1 MRREPNLCLLPQVEN
16 QVFAPTSDTYIDLAI
31 ALLTHYSFDLSGY
44 QASDLVLHWESQ
56 FPVNWLH
63 LAVVEALYQ
72 GRYKAFSVQQI
83 LTIWQRREQATFHF
97 NMEFER
103 LICSKFPESLSA
115 MPVLP
120 SVSPTSNH
128 GNNSS
133 NLDNPQLIP
142 VSSSTPASNHTA
154 RTIDSYIENKYKEEQ
169 QEIMPEWA
177 VIRKPPI
184 PNLQVVDADNQS
196 HVATQMVKFLPAA
209 LPPASHHTPIEQFS
223 PEKSDRTDELFASKM
238 KAIVEVEESD
248 ISFA

>member
-120 SVSPTSNH
+120 SVSPTSNYSD
-128 GNNSS
+128 NSHFIS
-133 NLDNPQLIP
+133 
-142 VSSSTPASNHTA
+142 VSSSIPALNHTA
-154 RTIDSYIENKYKEEQ
+154 KTIDSDIENKYKEEQ
-169 QEIMPEWA
+169 PEKIPEWA

-209 LPPASHHTPIEQFS
+209 LPPASHHAPIEQFS

-238 KAIVEVEESD
+238 RAIVEVEESD